1 MRKKSS
7 KALASVLALM
17 MVLTSGGC
25 AAGNNQSS
33 AAPSSAAQTSSAAQ
47 NQKVTIKLFSN
58 LPDRKSGQG
67 LLEQKMI
74 DSYQAANPN
83 VTIQVE
89 ALQDDPYKQKFK
101 AYLTGN
107 NLPDIYNIWGQPAF
121 FEPVMKAGYA
131 AELNKGD
138 YDADNFL
145 PGSLDGFSLDG
156 KLYGLPRNSDFTVLY
171 YNKKIMS
178 DNGIALPTKTSDLV
192 DAAKKLQSK
201 GISLISIG
209 GKEKWPLAIMYNA
222 VVQKETGSDKV
233 IRDAITNKSFDDAA
247 LLKAAKDFQDLCQAG
262 IFQKS
267 YTTDDTGTAKNIFA
281 QGKTAM
287 FYSGEWDMGMK
298 TSPDYSDDFKN
309 NLEVTPFPL
318 VEGCAGKATDIMAW
332 NGGGYAVSSK
342 SPNKE
347 AAIKFLNYIAQ
358 PENWTKIGW
367 ENGLIFPAQ
376 KFDSY
381 MTGKESTVQ
390 TGLTKILSGA
400 TSLSGTPI
408 NDSATSQFKTDSETA
423 VQELAA
429 KMITPEKFIAALND
443 SVKKSS

>member
-1 MRKKSS
+1 MRRKLS
-7 KALASVLALM
+7 KAFASVLALM
-17 MVLTSGGC
+17 LVLTSGGC
-25 AAGNNQSS
+25 AANNNSS
-33 AAPSSAAQTSSAAQ
+33 SSTKALASQTSSAAQ
-47 NQKVTIKLFSN
+47 DQKVTIKFFSN

-83 VTIQVE
+83 VTINVE

-131 AELNKGD
+131 AELNKSD

-156 KLYGLPRNSDFTVLY
+156 KLYGLPRNSDFMVLY

-178 DNGIALPTKTSDLV
+178 DNGITVPTKISELA
-192 DAAKKLQSK
+192 DAAKKLNAK
-201 GISLISIG
+201 GLSLISVG

-222 VVQKETGSDKV
+222 IVLNETGSDKV
-233 IRDAITNKSFDDAA
+233 IRDAINKKDFSDPA
-247 LLKAAKDFQDLCQAG
+247 LLKAAKDFQDLSQSG

-298 TSPDYSDDFKN
+298 SSADNSADFKN
-309 NLEVTPFPL
+309 NLEVTAFPI
-318 VEGCAGKATDIMAW
+318 VEGGAGKVTDIMAW
-332 NGGGYAVSSK
+332 NGGGYAVNSK
-342 SPNKE
+342 SANKD
-347 AAIKFLNYIAQ
+347 AAIKFLNFLAK
-358 PENWTKIGW
+358 PENWSKVGW

-376 KFDSY
+376 KFDSF
-381 MTGKESTVQ
+381 MTGKETSVQ

-408 NDSATSQFKTDSETA
+408 NDSATSQFKTDCETA
-423 VQELAA
+423 VQELAT
-429 KMITPEKFIAALND
+429 KMITPEKFISALND
-443 SVKKSS
+443 SVKKQS